1 MTAPRVDLRRLVG
14 AGLVL
19 AVVLSVPI
27 IARRDGQRVAG
38 TPVTARTVLVPAV
51 GDCVAALTGPADP
64 ASGIDGGI
72 RGPED
77 GVAGPGLGGAASGGF
92 GAGGSGSGA
101 AGPAGPGVIVIDGSA
116 VVFGRCAGTHTGE
129 VAAFRRDPPGLD
141 PGGRAA
147 AALAWCGEVAGS
159 YREHLRWQVS
169 AAAGAWAP
177 VEVQRFLAVV
187 GESEPAGWA
196 VCAVVAPG
204 FEPYRGSYLDSM
216 ADRAA
221 PAPFGFCRSTDAPD
235 QRVSCG
241 DPHDEQVFATAPAG
255 STPTPD
261 SCRDLVER
269 LTAMRDPTGDGRLA
283 VGVDGSGDGACRV
296 RVVGAQ
302 RLTATLLGRGDA
314 PLPLAPG

>member
-1 MTAPRVDLRRLVG
+1 M
-14 AGLVL
+14 
-19 AVVLSVPI
+19 
-27 IARRDGQRVAG
+27 
-38 TPVTARTVLVPAV
+38 
-51 GDCVAALTGPADP
+51 
-64 ASGIDGGI
+64 
-72 RGPED
+72 
-77 GVAGPGLGGAASGGF
+77 
-92 GAGGSGSGA
+92 
-101 AGPAGPGVIVIDGSA
+101 
-116 VVFGRCAGTHTGE
+116 
-129 VAAFRRDPPGLD
+129 
-141 PGGRAA
+141 
-147 AALAWCGEVAGS
+147 AGS

-187 GESEPAGWA
+187 GGSEPAGWA